1 MARVAESLSFS
12 VMPEDKRRWATIEE
26 RHGGVSRSQLL
37 RHAMD
42 LLEAEDLAHRV
53 AALQDAGDMAS
64 AELGIEKPRAASAV
78 FGVLEASGYQP
89 TATAKRIVSEV
100 IGETTPPPRR
110 RRSGRVLEQAQLA
123 EDS

>member
-12 VMPEDKRRWATIEE
+12 VMPEDKHRWATIEE

-42 LLEAEDLAHRV
+42 LLEAEDLAQRI

-64 AELGIEKPRAASAV
+64 AELGIDKRGV
-78 FGVLEASGYQP
+78 TNVILGVLEASGYEP
-89 TATAKRIVSEV
+89 SATAKRIVSEV
-100 IGETTPPPRR
+100 VRETKAPPRR
-110 RRSGRVLEQAQLA
+110 RRSGRVLEQVPLA
-123 EDS
+123 ENP